1 MAAVGKTPMA
11 SDVDKAKVAIRWDD
25 EVPDRHCR
33 LFPPDND
40 PNYFRGTS
48 DQLREI
54 REAMKRYENQEAG
67 VMEDKAFY
75 DARFR
80 LQFMEVQEE

>member
-1 MAAVGKTPMA
+1 MAAVGKTPTC
-11 SDVDKAKVAIRWDD
+11 SDVDKAKAAIRWDD
-25 EVPDRHCR
+25 EVPSRHAR

-40 PNYFRGTS
+40 PSHFRGDE

-54 REAMKRYENQEAG
+54 RKAMKRYENQEAG
-67 VMEDKAFY
+67 VGEDKGFY